1 LLKFT
6 GPGLLISTAY
16 FDPGNLESD
25 LQAGSIAGYKVNK
38 RLNFNY
44 HIKHFKMFAFIKKL
58 LWVLMYSTLG
68 GFLIQ
73 ILAARLGSVTGL
85 NLAEVCYKEYG
96 RFTRLFLW
104 AMIELSIIASDIQQV
119 IGSAIAINILSQG

>member
-1 LLKFT
+1 
-6 GPGLLISTAY
+6 
-16 FDPGNLESD
+16 
-25 LQAGSIAGYKVNK
+25 
-38 RLNFNY
+38 
-44 HIKHFKMFAFIKKL
+44 
-58 LWVLMYSTLG
+58 MYSTLG

-104 AMIELSIIASDIQQV
+104 TMIELSIIASDIQQV